1 MVSDVEVD
9 SITND
14 FVEPEMNNLLEEID
28 LASSPIQITTC
39 VPPALST
46 NEINIEHQKNQ
57 NNEINIDD
65 GQHCTS
71 MEIDKIL
78 DIDGG
83 ISESVTT
90 NNLMKDI
97 SIDGAFENLNSAI
110 STIKEQQ
117 IKINNAADDEAIEK
131 CGMRNCEVIIKNS
144 DFDRLAKIIESVS
157 NFIRF
162 IYFEHKT
169 S

>member
-1 MVSDVEVD
+1 
-9 SITND
+9 
-14 FVEPEMNNLLEEID
+14 
-28 LASSPIQITTC
+28 
-39 VPPALST
+39 
-46 NEINIEHQKNQ
+46 
-57 NNEINIDD
+57 
-65 GQHCTS
+65 
-71 MEIDKIL
+71 
-78 DIDGG
+78 
-83 ISESVTT
+83 
-90 NNLMKDI
+90 MKDI

-131 CGMRNCEVIIKNS
+131 CGMGNCEVIIKNS